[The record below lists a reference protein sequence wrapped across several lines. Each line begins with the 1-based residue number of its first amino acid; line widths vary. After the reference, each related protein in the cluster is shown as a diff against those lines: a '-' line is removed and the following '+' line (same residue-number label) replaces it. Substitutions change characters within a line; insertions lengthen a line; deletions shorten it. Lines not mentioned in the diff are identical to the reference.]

1 MNNNLTELLEIDEG
15 IILTLLIFLTVIL
28 NNNNNNTH
36 IAPVSILLF
45 SSGLHKVYMH
55 KVHEPTKKS

>member
-28 NNNNNNTH
+28 NNNNNTH